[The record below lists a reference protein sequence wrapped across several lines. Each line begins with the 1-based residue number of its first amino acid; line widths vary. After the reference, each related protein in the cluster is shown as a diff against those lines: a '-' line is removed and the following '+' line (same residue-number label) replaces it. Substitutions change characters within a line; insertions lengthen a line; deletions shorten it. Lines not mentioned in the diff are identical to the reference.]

1 MTTAAFTANQD
12 SGVSNKLFY
21 IDNIKILLTILVILH
36 HLFIAYNSSEGWYY
50 SEKTNIE
57 GARIPMTILIS
68 INQSFFMGFF
78 FLLSAYFTD
87 DSYNRKGASKFIK
100 DRLLRLGIPL
110 LFYSF
115 ILSPFLSYLVNYFAK
130 EEHITFLQ
138 YLSGY
143 NDYETGVTWFI
154 AALLLFILIYAAAK
168 SLFKINFK
176 NPIAVPK
183 TSSILLFALL
193 LGIISF
199 AIRIVFPVGWV
210 LKPIGFQFGH
220 FPQYIA
226 LFIMGLIA
234 KKNNWFDK
242 LTEQTGKQL
251 TLSAWLCLLFFPVF
265 FIIKVKLN
273 MPVSWYCGG
282 FHWQSLL
289 YAIWEQWIGLSILT
303 ALLIKG
309 KRKWNTSSA
318 LLRKL
323 SRSSFAV
330 YIFHPLAIVGFTL
343 ALRNW
348 QVDSAIKLLIAAP
361 LSILGSFV
369 LGSVLVLI
377 PGVKKII

>member
-1 MTTAAFTANQD
+1 MTTATFTANQD
-12 SGVSNKLFY
+12 SGTSNKLFY

-36 HLFIAYNSSEGWYY
+36 HIFIAYNSSEGWYY
-50 SEKTNIE
+50 CEKTNIE

-87 DSYNRKGASKFIK
+87 ASYDRKGVAKFIK
-100 DRLLRLGIPL
+100 DRLIRLGIPL

-154 AALLLFILIYAAAK
+154 AALLLFALIYATMK
-168 SLFKINFK
+168 SLFKINYK
-176 NPIAVPK
+176 SSLAVPK
-183 TSSILLFALL
+183 TSSILLFAVL

-199 AIRIVFPVGWV
+199 AVRIVFPVGWV

-226 LFIMGLIA
+226 LFIIGLIA

-242 LTEQTGKQL
+242 LTERTGKQL
-251 TLSAWLCLLFFPVF
+251 TLSAWLCLLFFPLF
-265 FIIKVKLN
+265 FIIKEKLN

-289 YAIWEQWIGLSILT
+289 YAVWEQWIGLSILT
-303 ALLIKG
+303 ALLVKG
-309 KRKWNTSSA
+309 KRKWNTSST
-318 LLRKL
+318 LLYKL

-330 YIFHPLAIVGFTL
+330 YIFHPLAIVAFTL

-348 QVDSAIKLLIAAP
+348 EVDSAIKLLIAAP
-361 LSILGSFV
+361 LAILGSF
-369 LGSVLVLI
+369 LFGSMLVLI